1 MKFFRLVSAGLILGL
16 TLSAC
21 TAAESNTQEETKLSG
36 SISIDGS
43 STVFPITELVA
54 EDFNAENNDVQITVG
69 FSGTGG
75 GFTKFAAKEIE
86 ISGASRPIKTAEAEA
101 ATAAGIEFIELMVA
115 YDGLSVVVAKDNA
128 WLDYLTIEELA
139 KLYGPE
145 ATATKWSE
153 IREGFPETEI
163 KLYSPGHDSG
173 TFDYFTEAVNGKG
186 GLIRQD
192 NETVKIFFSE
202 DDNALVTGVAGDA
215 GSIGYFGF
223 AYYEENAD
231 KLKLVPIQKAD
242 APVTPSFETISNSS
256 YPLSRPLFIYVNK
269 ESLAREEVNAF
280 VTFYLE
286 NAGELASEV
295 GYVALPDA
303 LYTEALAKLD

>member
-1 MKFFRLVSAGLILGL
+1 MKFFRLVSVGLILGL
-16 TLSAC
+16 TLGAC
-21 TAAESNTQEETKLSG
+21 TAAEPQVQVETKLSG
-36 SISIDGS
+36 SISVDGS
-43 STVFPITELVA
+43 STVFPISELAA
-54 EDFNAENNDVQITVG
+54 EDFNAENPDVQLTVG

-75 GFTKFAAKEIE
+75 GFTKFAAKEIDVT
-86 ISGASRPIKTAEAEA
+86 GASRPIKSGEAEA
-101 ATAAGIEFIELMVA
+101 AAAAGVEFIELMVA
-115 YDGLSVVVAKDNA
+115 YDGLSVVVAKDND
-128 WLDYLTIEELA
+128 WVDYLTMEELA
-139 KLYGPE
+139 KLFGPE

-173 TFDYFTEAVNGKG
+173 TFDYFTEAVSGKG

-202 DDNALVTGVAGDA
+202 DDNALVTGVSGDA

-231 KLKLVPIQKAD
+231 KLKLVPIQKD
-242 APVTPSFETISNSS
+242 ATPVTPSIETINNGS
-256 YPLSRPLFIYVNK
+256 YPLSRPMFIYVNK
-269 ESLAREEVNAF
+269 ESLAREEVRAF

-286 NAGELASEV
+286 NGATLASEV
-295 GYVALPDA
+295 GYVALPQA
-303 LYTEALAKLD
+303 LYDEGLAALN